1 MKVDFLN
8 KEFVKSYFIDNHNY
22 FYSYQFNEGFD
33 GHDADDEQCV
43 PDPVV
48 EGKKY
53 GFLETEVKSQG
64 RTFIKTGKF
73 CVQTMVGNIYKAED
87 ERTKQTR
94 YILQIGIS
102 KQNPADL
109 IHDKKVAIEFGQEQ
123 AMTEPV
129 MTILLDHQPGF
140 YEFRE
145 YARTYLVCNKQKFV
159 MTAEEKQVYEM
170 KHNCPAHFINKD

>member
-22 FYSYQFNEGFD
+22 FYSHQSEKGFD
-33 GHDADDEQCV
+33 ERDAVEKYV
-43 PDPVV
+43 PDSVV
-48 EGKKY
+48 SGKQY
-53 GFLETEVKSQG
+53 GFLETEVISQG

-94 YILQIGIS
+94 YILQIGIA
-102 KQNPADL
+102 KQSPTDL
-109 IHDKKVAIEFGQEQ
+109 IHDKKVAIEAGQEQ

-129 MTILLDHQPGF
+129 MTILLDHRPGF
-140 YEFRE
+140 YEFRD
-145 YARTYLVCNKQKFV
+145 YVKPYLLNGKQKFV